1 MEIVRKYALRI
12 KFAGKAEE
20 QATTLADMKLGAMIG
35 LSAIYIILAWVFAS
49 YTRPIV
55 VMSIIPLG
63 FVGAA
68 FGHYLLG
75 FDLTILSMIALIGL
89 SGIVVNDSIIL
100 VSTIEERL
108 ADGESRM
115 KAIINGACDRLRA
128 VILTSATTIGG
139 LLPLMFER
147 SLQAQFLI
155 PMALTMIFG
164 LLFTTLLVL
173 FVVPALI
180 AVQDDIGKLK
190 NRLWGLYVTS
200 SAE

>member
-1 MEIVRKYALRI
+1 
-12 KFAGKAEE
+12 
-20 QATTLADMKLGAMIG
+20 
-35 LSAIYIILAWVFAS
+35 
-49 YTRPIV
+49 
-55 VMSIIPLG
+55 MSIIPLG

-100 VSTIEERL
+100 VSTIDERL
-108 ADGESRM
+108 AAGESRT
-115 KAIINGACDRLRA
+115 KAIIDGACDRLRA

-180 AVQDDIGKLK
+180 AVQDDFGKLK
-190 NRLWGLYVTS
+190 DQLRRFCATS